1 MQKCVFVL
9 KSQIQKGNVMKKIMI
24 TLWLGALIM
33 GTSAMAL
40 PASPPP
46 APVEGS
52 NGAIVINEDGIGSCS
67 VAMYVPGYSG
77 GENSPLYLFGT
88 DVHVVQNKNMINTIC
103 KLDISEVLVDIIDL
117 KKAYKT
123 SDFTCMVWNYLEG
136 SPVDATG
143 QNFIITPSGEAKLE
157 CFYKVPKEGYP
168 Y

>member
-1 MQKCVFVL
+1 
-9 KSQIQKGNVMKKIMI
+9 MKKLIVALGI
-24 TLWLGALIM
+24 GALLM
-33 GTSAMAL
+33 GVNVWAIAL
-40 PASPPP
+40 LPPP

-67 VAMYVPGYSG
+67 VAMYVPGYSE

-136 SPVDATG
+136 RPVRATG
-143 QNFIITPSGEAKLE
+143 QNFIITPSGEARLE
-157 CFYKVPKEGYP
+157 CFYRSVDDDIIVGVPI
-168 Y
+168 